1 MPNFFWNKRKPS
13 VAKVTATIEKI
24 HAEFDSASEKLLKE
38 AKEIIAKNKS
48 ASKGD
53 RLKSL
58 GFSNAEPVTQS
69 IENRQKQELANL
81 IEYYQQWYPHNKFIT
96 EEAVKSICEKYGLV
110 FGEAAYYKGD
120 VPEKNLLEME
130 AFKLRNEE
138 KERRTNVDDYY
149 TRQRFFAMAQ
159 SQSSFGALGE
169 TLTLRQDIR
178 RQPTYPPP
186 TEVTEYFVQPPFN
199 ICAPEKDFDT
209 RFMVKKDGY
218 KLEYDPIVLQP
229 VKGGYLCVTKWGIE
243 ASDEIVTN
251 PISN

>member
-1 MPNFFWNKRKPS
+1 MLNIFKKKPS
-13 VAKVTATIEKI
+13 VATMNATIEKI
-24 HAEFDSASEKLLKE
+24 HSEFDSASDKLLKE
-38 AKEIIAKNKS
+38 AKEIILNNKS
-48 ASKGD
+48 ANKGD

-58 GFSNAEPVTQS
+58 GFSNAAPVAQS
-69 IENRQKQELANL
+69 VENGQKQELASL
-81 IEYYQQWYPHNKFIT
+81 IEYYQMWYPHNKFIT
-96 EEAVKSICEKYGLV
+96 EAAVKQICEKYGLV
-110 FGEAAYYKGD
+110 FGDATYYRGD

-130 AFKLRNEE
+130 NFKLRIEE

-149 TRQRFFAMAQ
+149 QRQAFMGMAQ
-159 SQSSFGALGE
+159 SQRGLSNIGE
-169 TLTLRQDIR
+169 IR

-186 TEVTEYFVQPPFN
+186 TEITERFIQLPFK

-229 VKGGYLCVTKWGIE
+229 VKGGYLIVTKWGLE

>member
-13 VAKVTATIEKI
+13 VAKITATIEKI
-24 HAEFDSASEKLLKE
+24 HSEFDSASEKLLKE
-38 AKEIIAKNKS
+38 AKEIIAKNSS

-58 GFSNAEPVTQS
+58 GFSN
-69 IENRQKQELANL
+69 
-81 IEYYQQWYPHNKFIT
+81 
-96 EEAVKSICEKYGLV
+96 
-110 FGEAAYYKGD
+110 
-120 VPEKNLLEME
+120 LEME

-149 TRQRFFAMAQ
+149 ARQRYFAMAQ
-159 SQSSFGALGE
+159 AQSRFGGLGE
-169 TLTLRQDIR
+169 TMTTLRQEIR
-178 RQPTYPPP
+178 RQPTYSPP
-186 TEVTEYFVQPPFN
+186 TEVTEYFVQPPFK